1 MKAVNSNCMQEKPMH
16 IRKFKRKKDG
26 KVVEAIHCS
35 GDLATVYEVIIP
47 WLGRGNWSGAIVLER
62 GDWLVNCGTTIPY
75 SCTPEAFAERFE
87 PVEEPNKHTDKP
99 NAKPEPKTQNLTFGE
114 ALELMKKGYRV
125 SRVEWNMNGMW
136 LSLSC
141 NPNGDAV
148 SGRREIAFEN
158 FWSNNNSEYARQNGG
173 SAAVLPCIT
182 MKTTTGE
189 ILFGWAPSQTDMLA
203 NDWVWLNQPK

>member
-1 MKAVNSNCMQEKPMH
+1 MN
-16 IRKFKRKKDG
+16 KFKKKPVVIEAVQYPCQHEALQRCSCDG
-26 KVVEAIHCS
+26 INTGCTHC
-35 GDLATVYEVIIP
+35 GKEYIQTLEGRMTV
-47 WLGRGNWSGAIVLER
+47 SD
-62 GDWLVNCGTTIPY
+62 GDWIITGINGEHYPCKPDI
-75 SCTPEAFAERFE
+75 FE
-87 PVEEPNKHTDKP
+87 
-99 NAKPEPKTQNLTFGE
+99 KTYELALDETKGLTFGE

-203 NDWVWLNQPK
+203 NDWVWLNEPVSE